1 MGVAAGDNAGWLSM
15 VARPRVGQ
23 GPAVTVGA
31 GGGCFVSFFFTFF

>member
-1 MGVAAGDNAGWLSM
+1 M

-31 GGGCFVSFFFTFF
+31 GGGCFVSLFLFFTFF